1 MQYIGKRDS
10 LDKARQGVSVAELE
24 KRYRTANETA
34 LEAGRCVANLDRHAG
49 MPLAGRGRHGG
60 RWWATGANSGTGTR
74 S

>member
-24 KRYRTANETA
+24 KRYCTATKTA
-34 LEAGRCVANLDRHAG
+34 LRGGAALPNLDRHAG
-49 MPLAGRGRHGG
+49 MPVAGRGPSQG

>member
-34 LEAGRCVANLDRHAG
+34 LREAGLRYRAWIAT
-49 MPLAGRGRHGG
+49 LACLLLAAASRG